1 MNVAKLSVRFF
12 VLPILAISLASSS
25 SWAQRGGGP
34 PQRIP
39 DPQTIHLEG
48 GSRVEFHEFSSA
60 ELGGQG
66 EYSIFFPPAYD
77 KETNRRFPVIY
88 FLHGLNNDHTSWAVA
103 RYGNI
108 PSLIENLLLEGNLPQ
123 FLMVHPK
130 GGNSFYTDSLDGTK
144 KTEQFIYKD
153 LIQEVEKKF
162 RVDTGRENRAIAGTS
177 MGGYGALKI
186 AMKQPELF
194 SSVMAGSPIV
204 LLGEDPSE
212 LVLNS
217 PSRRAEF
224 FVQLFKPV
232 FGMPFD
238 RDHWLDNSVELLARE
253 SDLKD
258 LKVYFSYGT
267 ADRYLDAFPMEK
279 GLQTIDQ
286 TLTERGISHV
296 FRVFDGEPHGW
307 VLIRDHLKEEL
318 EFLTQTF

>member
-1 MNVAKLSVRFF
+1 MAKLRFF
-12 VLPILAISLASSS
+12 LLPILVISLASSS
-25 SWAQRGGGP
+25 SWAQRGGP
-34 PQRIP
+34 PQRIAN
-39 DPQTIHLEG
+39 PQTIHLEG
-48 GSRVEFHEFSSA
+48 GSRVEFHEFASA

-88 FLHGLNNDHTSWAVA
+88 FLHGMNNDHTSWAVA
-103 RYGNI
+103 RYGNL
-108 PSLIENLLLEGNLPQ
+108 PLLIENLLLEGNIPQ
-123 FLMVHPK
+123 FLMVHPNGK
-130 GGNSFYTDSLDGTK
+130 NSFYTDSLDGTA

-162 RVDTGRENRAIAGTS
+162 RVDTGRLNRAIAGTS

-194 SSVMAGSPIV
+194 SSVVAGSPIV

-212 LVLNS
+212 LILNS
-217 PSRRAEF
+217 PSRRVEF
-224 FVQLFKPV
+224 FVRLFEPV

-238 RDHWLDNSVELLARE
+238 RDHWLKNSVELLART

-258 LKVYFSYGT
+258 LKIYFSYGT

-296 FRVFDGEPHGW
+296 FRVFEGEPHGW
-307 VLIRDHLKEEL
+307 VLIRNHLKEEL
-318 EFLTQTF
+318 EFLTETF